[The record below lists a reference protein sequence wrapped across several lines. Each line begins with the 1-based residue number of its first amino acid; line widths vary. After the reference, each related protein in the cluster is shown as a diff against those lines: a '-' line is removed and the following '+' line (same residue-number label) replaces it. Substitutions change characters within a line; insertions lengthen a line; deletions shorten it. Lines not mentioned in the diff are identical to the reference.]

1 MGLYSSV
8 EDFNTMPQE
17 VKDEVINIMG
27 AYSEVNV
34 TREYGRLRV
43 NTCCCISKYYAP
55 DHKVW
60 FFKKDE
66 LKKQYAPQIEEE
78 EKRFYEESK
87 NCNWELLND

>member
-8 EDFNTMPQE
+8 EEFNTMPQE

-27 AYSEVNV
+27 AYNEVNV

-43 NTCCCISKYYAP
+43 NTCSCISKHYAP